1 MESLAKAGVL
11 CHKQN
16 PFNFKWEMPM
26 KSLYSALLS
35 SVIFL
40 AAPGFASSEKPATA
54 AGKDYVILK
63 VGGDEIK
70 KSYVMEIWQGL
81 FPEGEAPDFDSF
93 DENVKQN
100 VLRGVVSEHLINEQ
114 AEKAGLE
121 NDPEILGKVAQF
133 KKKLV
138 IQTFLDKK
146 ASQAV
151 SEDQLRAA
159 YNEEVKKQAGKKEV
173 RARHILVSSEDQA
186 EEIKEKLDDGEK
198 FEDLAKQLS
207 TDKGSAV
214 SGGDLGYFTEGEM
227 VPEFTKAAFELKKGE
242 VSDPVKTDFG
252 WHIIKVED
260 VRDVA
265 VPTYAEMKDKLR
277 DQIKGEAL
285 KSYINEL
292 IDTAKVEY
300 FSPKGENIELTR
312 TPDKASQSQEAPESE
327 DKAGFEE

>member
-1 MESLAKAGVL
+1 
-11 CHKQN
+11 
-16 PFNFKWEMPM
+16 M
-26 KSLYSALLS
+26 KPLYSALFSSILLLS
-35 SVIFL
+35 QP
-40 AAPGFASSEKPATA
+40 AFASSEKPAA
-54 AGKDYVILK
+54 PAGKDYVILK
-63 VGGDEIK
+63 VGDDEIK
-70 KSYVMEIWQGL
+70 KSYVMEIWKGL
-81 FPEGEAPDFDSF
+81 FPEGEAPDFDGF
-93 DENVKQN
+93 DDNVKQN

-121 NDPEILGKVAQF
+121 NDPEVLEKVAQF

-159 YNEEVKKQAGKKEV
+159 YNDEVKKQAGKKEV

-227 VPEFTKAAFELKKGE
+227 VPEFTKAAFALDKGD

-260 VRDVA
+260 IRDVA
-265 VPTYAEMKDKLR
+265 VPTYVEMKDKLR
-277 DQIKGEAL
+277 DQMKGEAL

-300 FSPKGENIELTR
+300 FSPKGEKLELTR
-312 TPDKASQSQEAPESE
+312 TPDKAAADKKSE
-327 DKAGFEE
+327 DKAGKEE